1 MAVHC
6 IILLLLSIILCLIPI
21 HLSIRILRSNFI
33 SEHVEF
39 SILLSSSVESY
50 ACCKYLDWN
59 KNYSHLN
66 YIFSITQFI

>member
-39 SILLSSSVESY
+39 SILLSSVDSRQHS
-50 ACCKYLDWN
+50 AATGA
-59 KNYSHLN
+59 NYRLQLKAMLAVN
-66 YIFSITQFI
+66 I